1 MKQFGQCRY
10 SASKSRRWNW
20 DKWPERL
27 IQPSTLEFYDLRKC
41 AERLKNIVKTAY
53 RIIGIFHIHFMI
65 LQIWGRKAASVH
77 IYIYTAHI
85 CTSAQL
91 LSHVWFVSD
100 PMVCSLPGSSVHGIS
115 QAKILEWVAISFSKR
130 SFQLRDQICIFL
142 ISCIGR
148 RIRVC
153 VCVCVHRE
161 KERPRET
168 DFKELTYIIV
178 EAGKSKIDEV
188 GHEPGDPGKNRCYRL
203 LAEFDLSLGKISVFL
218 KIFKWLDEV
227 DPHLGE

>member
-27 IQPSTLEFYDLRKC
+27 IQPSTLEFYDLRKY

-53 RIIGIFHIHFMI
+53 RVIGIFHIHFMI
-65 LQIWGRKAASVH
+65 LQIWGRKAESVH
-77 IYIYTAHI
+77 IDIYTVHI
-85 CTSAQL
+85 CMSAQL
-91 LSHVWFVSD
+91 LSHVWFVCD
-100 PMVCSLPGSSVHGIS
+100 PMVCSGPGSSVHGIS
-115 QAKILEWVAISFSKR
+115 QARLLEWVAISFSKR
-130 SFQLRDQICIFL
+130 SFQLRDRIRIFL

-148 RIRVC
+148 CIRVC
-153 VCVCVHRE
+153 VCVYT
-161 KERPRET
+161 ERLN

-188 GHEPGDPGKNRCYRL
+188 SHEPRDPGKNRCYCL